1 MVKCDHIKMTKKLKI
16 DGDNEKDDD
25 DDDDDELL
33 NY

>member
-16 DGDNEKDDD
+16 DGDNEED